1 MFLSQNKK
9 LHTYAVVVIKELIWV
24 ALMVSVMWATLMVNV
39 FLWSFCTRMELENPV
54 LPTHTHTLT
63 HTLTYERHRAAI

>member
-54 LPTHTHTLT
+54 LPTHT
-63 HTLTYERHRAAI
+63 R